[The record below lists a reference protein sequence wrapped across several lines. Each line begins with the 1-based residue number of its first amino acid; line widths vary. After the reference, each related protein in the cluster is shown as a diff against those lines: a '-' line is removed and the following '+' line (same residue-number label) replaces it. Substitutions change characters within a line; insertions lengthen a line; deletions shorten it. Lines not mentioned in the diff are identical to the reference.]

1 MILRHNVC
9 VAVVTAG
16 ADGASR
22 ARLPA
27 EAGRHRRRDEAV
39 STLAALRA
47 ACRCVQACLRQA
59 VTSSLDAGVDAIV
72 DVQFKHYQATLSQLF
87 ASFRAKLFTGSLR
100 G

>member
-1 MILRHNVC
+1 MFASSHVFTYC
-9 VAVVTAG
+9 VVTAG

-47 ACRCVQACLRQA
+47 ACRCVQECLRQV
-59 VTSSLDAGVDAIV
+59 VTSSLDAGVDGVIDGVV
-72 DVQFKHYQATLSQLF
+72 DVEFKHCRSTLSQLF
-87 ASFRAKLFTGSLR
+87 VSFRTK
-100 G
+100 